1 MNNTLFII
9 VVHLVLIVNFSYCVL
24 IALISKDNY
33 FINVIINIEIS

>member
-9 VVHLVLIVNFSYCVL
+9 VAHFVLIVKFSYYVL
-24 IALISKDNY
+24 ITIIHKDNY